1 MYVFTHLCVGAFL
14 GAAWPNPVGAAVA
27 GFASHGLLDAV
38 PHHDYQTPIPA
49 IIDAGFSISA
59 LWVLRKMGA
68 TSRLTLNPVLIGGLL
83 AALPDLEVGISFTLD
98 KLGQGHK
105 LPLIYPSHSGLSP
118 HRRLPLPQGFW
129 LQIAIMATSILGIYW
144 LGA

>member
-1 MYVFTHLCVGAFL
+1 
-14 GAAWPNPVGAAVA
+14 
-27 GFASHGLLDAV
+27 
-38 PHHDYQTPIPA
+38 
-49 IIDAGFSISA
+49 
-59 LWVLRKMGA
+59 MGA